1 MHKIILIYKDVLL
14 YFIIIVVLKVVR
26 DKLIQIN
33 LKLGGWIYYL

>member
-14 YFIIIVVLKVVR
+14 YFIIIFVLKVVR